1 MNLQK
6 YKIILTYTKKVF
18 QAPRPKPPPPITQIT
33 QITPITQTSPITP
46 TSPIPPIPQPA
57 ILSFH
62 FLGVKSL
69 IAMSK

>member
-33 QITPITQTSPITP
+33 QITQTFPTTP